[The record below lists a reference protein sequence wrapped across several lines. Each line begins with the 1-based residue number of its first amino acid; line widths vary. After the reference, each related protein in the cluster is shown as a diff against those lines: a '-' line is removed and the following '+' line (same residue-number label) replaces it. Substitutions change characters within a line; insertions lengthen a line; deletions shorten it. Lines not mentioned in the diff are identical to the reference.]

1 MYMAPI
7 VKAPSQIAQT
17 PAHPALRRAVGLPVL
32 AIAGVVAL
40 PWMAVQGL
48 VAGIVLGG
56 RGVVQAIDYAGTVAL
71 GR

>member
-7 VKAPSQIAQT
+7 VKAPHEIAP
-17 PAHPALRRAVGLPVL
+17 PASPALRRAVGLPVL
-32 AIAGVVAL
+32 VIAAVVAL

-48 VAGIVLGG
+48 VAGVVLGG
-56 RGVVQAIDYAGTVAL
+56 RGIVQAIDYAGAVAL